1 MIDSTQDVGG
11 GFFQLFGKPPRES
24 ACECE
29 RSTGMMLGPVLNLVN
44 GPVIG
49 DAVRDP
55 ENRIT
60 KLLAS
65 SQDTAKV
72 VDDLYRAVLCRL
84 PNDKERAAAIRAVED
99 GRVDYKAQTEEKARR
114 VAAANT
120 LRASV
125 DSRQSAWEKSVSG
138 TALWKPLDLQTIVS
152 QGKADFKK
160 QPDGS
165 WLATGPNPDKDTLT
179 ITAKLSAGAFRS
191 SIGSP
196 FG

>member
-84 PNDKERAAAIRAVED
+84 PNDKERAAAIRPLLRSLLD
-99 GRVDYKAQTEEKARR
+99 TARHGCAR
-114 VAAANT
+114 
-120 LRASV
+120 LY
-125 DSRQSAWEKSVSG
+125 G
-138 TALWKPLDLQTIVS
+138 
-152 QGKADFKK
+152 
-160 QPDGS
+160 
-165 WLATGPNPDKDTLT
+165 
-179 ITAKLSAGAFRS
+179 
-191 SIGSP
+191 
-196 FG
+196 